1 MAKSKIPEIPDKIVQ
16 SESELRE
23 MLKTYMPGSEAHAR
37 KTLMD
42 GFEAIRHKME
52 AEESIQEIDPEDFGG
67 YLPAPLTI
75 NAAISTLDNFI
86 KKRLGG
92 EREGLTIKWRIGDS
106 GWVFDPWTGTL
117 SRSDGSN

>member
-1 MAKSKIPEIPDKIVQ
+1 MAKSEMPEIPDKIIN

-23 MLKTYMPGSEAHAR
+23 MLKTYMPGSDAHAR

-42 GFEAIRHKME
+42 GFEAIRHKKE
-52 AEESIQEIDPEDFGG
+52 AEDSLQEIDPEDFGG
-67 YLPAPLTI
+67 YMPAPLTI

-86 KKRLGG
+86 RKRMGG
-92 EREGLTIKWRIGDS
+92 ERKDLTIKWGIGGS

-117 SRSDGSN
+117 SEDDGSN